1 MGYRADVVGHRFL
14 TAFGAVM
21 GGLVLVGLLV
31 AVRLVGMWVEVLE
44 VVVGT
49 AGGAL
54 VEAAVVLAV
63 GFLVVLVVG

>member
-1 MGYRADVVGHRFL
+1 
-14 TAFGAVM
+14 M

-31 AVRLVGMWVEVLE
+31 AVGLVGMWVEVLE
-44 VVVGT
+44 IVVGT

-63 GFLVVLVVG
+63 GFLGVLVVG